1 LPAAPI
7 LPHRAGRPVRS
18 PPDSGEE
25 AGPRLEE
32 AVSPSSAVRQPNRR
46 VLAVAGLASTA
57 NGVALVAH
65 ITGRISLPLLLATAW
80 VIGAIA
86 VAAVVRLSAPGTSRA
101 LGRRIAVGA
110 SAAVVA
116 TVVYDVTKAILSTA
130 DPSPYNPFEAVRIFG
145 EILIG
150 TGQQDALTRAVGW
163 VFHGANGI
171 TFGVAYSLLFAPS
184 STRLRAALTGIA
196 WGVFLETFQ
205 LTLYPGWLN
214 VKFLAEFQTIS
225 FLSHIAFGATLG
237 VLCRA
242 LILRPRQSA

>member
-1 LPAAPI
+1 MC
-7 LPHRAGRPVRS
+7 
-18 PPDSGEE
+18 
-25 AGPRLEE
+25 
-32 AVSPSSAVRQPNRR
+32 SSDLWTIG
-46 VLAVAGLASTA
+46 VL
-57 NGVALVAH
+57 
-65 ITGRISLPLLLATAW
+65 
-80 VIGAIA
+80 A

-110 SAAVVA
+110 GAAVVA
-116 TVVYDVTKAILSTA
+116 TIVYDVTKAILATA

-150 TGQQDALTRAVGW
+150 TGQPDALTRAVGW
-163 VFHGANGI
+163 VFHGVNGI

-184 STRLRAALTGIA
+184 STRGRAALTGIA

-225 FLSHIAFGATLG
+225 FLAHVAFGAALG
-237 VLCRA
+237 LLSRA
-242 LILRPRQSA
+242 LLLRSRRTA